1 MNDAYLIP
9 HPGRAV
15 APLSSTT
22 ARSSARRATP
32 PENSLVDL
40 GVAAVRVIALST
52 RMALS
57 TLGALADA
65 AGPLVRDPLVADVI
79 ALARTVGVEVVRAVG
94 LAGVEEPADLLA
106 VRSELAI
113 VLRASLIRAS
123 PSARAGILSL
133 PGGGTKPLG
142 GDLGL
147 LEHGVEVGVVA
158 PLAPQALETGDFGIV
173 EPIL

>member
-1 MNDAYLIP
+1 
-9 HPGRAV
+9 
-15 APLSSTT
+15 
-22 ARSSARRATP
+22 
-32 PENSLVDL
+32 
-40 GVAAVRVIALST
+40 
-52 RMALS
+52 MALS
-57 TLGALADA
+57 ALGALADA

-79 ALARTVGVEVVRAVG
+79 APARTVGVEVVRAVG

-123 PSARAGILSL
+123 PSAS
-133 PGGGTKPLG
+133 
-142 GDLGL
+142 
-147 LEHGVEVGVVA
+147 A

>member
-1 MNDAYLIP
+1 
-9 HPGRAV
+9 
-15 APLSSTT
+15 
-22 ARSSARRATP
+22 
-32 PENSLVDL
+32 
-40 GVAAVRVIALST
+40 
-52 RMALS
+52 MALS
-57 TLGALADA
+57 ALGALADA

-79 ALARTVGVEVVRAVG
+79 ALARTVGVEVVCAVG

-133 PGGGTKPLG
+133 P
-142 GDLGL
+142 
-147 LEHGVEVGVVA
+147 A